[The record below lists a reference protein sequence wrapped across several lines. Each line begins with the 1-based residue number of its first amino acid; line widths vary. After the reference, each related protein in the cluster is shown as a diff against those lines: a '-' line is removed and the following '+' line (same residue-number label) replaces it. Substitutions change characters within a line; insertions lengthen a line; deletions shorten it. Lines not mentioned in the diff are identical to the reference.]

1 MRLGIGLTQRHQPE
15 LAQRVERIGFDSL
28 WVGGHVL
35 WHRPMLD
42 PLTQLAAYAA
52 VTETILL
59 GTSVLVLPLY
69 PPALIA
75 KSTVTVDVISGG
87 RTVLG
92 VGVGGENPA
101 EFELMGVP
109 VGERGARSTEAIRL
123 IRALW
128 SGTPVEH
135 AGRYYEVP
143 TVAMSPLPAQAGGIP
158 IWVGG
163 RSPAALRRAAAHGD
177 GWLGIFLSPE
187 RYAVALGEL
196 REQRAALGRDTA
208 ELRAAHYLWV
218 RVGSSDAKALA
229 DAREYLQSSYSRS
242 FTDVQVRDF
251 CVTGTAEHVRQQ
263 LDLYERAGCEHVILK
278 SACPGEALAEHVEV
292 LGRLL
297 H

>member
-1 MRLGIGLTQRHQPE
+1 MRLGIGLTQHHQPE
-15 LAQRVERIGFDSL
+15 LARRVERIGFDSL
-28 WVGGHVL
+28 WIGGHLL

-52 VTETILL
+52 VTERVLL

-87 RTVLG
+87 RAVLG

-101 EFELMGVP
+101 EFELMGIP
-109 VGERGARSTEAIRL
+109 VGERGARSTEAIRV

-128 SGTPVEH
+128 SGDPAEH
-135 AGRYYEVP
+135 AGRHYEVP
-143 TVAMSPLPAQAGGIP
+143 SVAMSPPPAQAGGVP

-187 RYAVALGEL
+187 RYAVALGEV
-196 REQRAALGRDTA
+196 RQQRAALGRDPSA
-208 ELRAAHYLWV
+208 LRAAHYVWV
-218 RVGSSDAKALA
+218 RVGPSDAEAL
-229 DAREYLQSSYSRS
+229 DAGREYLQRSYSRS
-242 FTDVQVRDF
+242 FTDAQVRDF
-251 CVTGTAEHVRQQ
+251 CVIGTAEHVRQR
-263 LDLYERAGCEHVILK
+263 LDEYEQAGCEHLILK
-278 SACPGEALAEHVEV
+278 SACPGEALGEHIEA

-297 H
+297 Y